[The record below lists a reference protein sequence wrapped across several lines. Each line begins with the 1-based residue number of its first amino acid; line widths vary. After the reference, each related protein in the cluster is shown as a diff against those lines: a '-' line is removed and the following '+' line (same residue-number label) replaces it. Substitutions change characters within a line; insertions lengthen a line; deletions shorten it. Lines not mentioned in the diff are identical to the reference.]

1 MKLSGILPIL
11 ATDPAVQA
19 ALVALPGRGELDVVA
34 PAGTRAPLLAEL
46 AGQQGQRQQG
56 PGQQGQRQ
64 QGQRQLVVVTATGRD
79 ADDLAAALRAYLPA
93 DDVAVLPAWETLPH
107 ERLSPRADTVAKR
120 LAVLRRLAHPDMSA
134 AETGH
139 GGPIRVLVVPSRALL
154 QPVAKGLGDLAPV
167 SAKAGETHRIE
178 DLAQALTAAAYTRV
192 DMVEK
197 RGDFAVRGGILD
209 VFPPTEDHPLRLDF
223 WGDDIEEIRW
233 FAVADQRSLEIAPD
247 GLWAPPCRELLLTD
261 EVRERALA
269 LRDALPGAR
278 EMLERMAEGI
288 AAEGMESLTPALVD
302 GMEQVLELVDPDALL
317 VLVDPER
324 IRRRAH
330 DLVATTDEFLA
341 AAWTSAAAGGSVPL
355 DLSAASFVTLADAR
369 ATAARRGLGWWS
381 LTPFAVDDLAGL
393 DDDLDDDGGPGA
405 TTVRVAA
412 RDVEGYRGEIAR
424 AIADLRTLIHDSWRL
439 VLVTEGAGPARRW
452 SEQLAE
458 ADIAARLVAELPAE
472 PEAGVVHVT
481 TGSIGKG
488 FVMPEERFAIFTE
501 ADLTGRAGTSTR
513 DMRALAPRR
522 RNVVDPLALRAGDYV
537 VHEQHGVGR
546 FIELVQRTVTA
557 GARPGAGRA
566 GSGAEAGAMREYLVI
581 EYAASK
587 RGQPADR
594 LYVPTDALDQVT
606 KYVGGEAPSLSKMG
620 GADWKNT
627 KARARKAVKEI
638 AGELVRLYAAR
649 QATQGHAFGPDTPWQ
664 RELEDAFDYIETGD
678 QLVTIDEVK
687 ADMEKSVPMD
697 RLILGDV
704 GYGKT
709 EVAVRAAFKAVQDGK
724 QVAVLVPTTLLV
736 SQHLQTFTERYAGFP
751 VNVAALSRFQS
762 DAEAKSV
769 KAGVTDGTIDVV
781 IGTHRLLTGEVRF
794 KDLGLV
800 IIDEE
805 QRFGVEHK
813 ETLKQLRTNVDVLA
827 MSATP
832 IPRTLEMAVTG
843 IREMSTLAT
852 PPEERHPVLTFVG
865 PYEEK
870 QITAAIRRELL
881 REGQVFYVHN
891 RVESIEKAASRL
903 SELVPET
910 RIGVAH
916 GKMNEHQLE
925 RVIQD
930 FWEKRLDVLVSTTIV
945 ETGLDIAN
953 ANTLILERAD
963 VLGLS
968 QLHQLRG
975 RVGRGRG
982 AGLRLLPLPAGEAA
996 HRDGARPARHDRR
1009 EHRSRGRDAGGAQGP
1024 RDPRRREPA
1033 RRRAVRAHRGRRVR
1047 PVRAHGVRGRG
1058 PLPRRGG
1065 HRAGRRHDR
1074 AADRRA
1080 HPARLHPARAAAARG
1095 VHEDRLGRLTG
1106 GRRGGAGGADRPLRA
1121 GADIGAAAVRGGR
1134 AAHRGPLARRHGDH
1148 RAGPVRP
1155 VRSGR
1160 AARLRRGAA
1169 QAALP
1174 ALGHQGCGPHHPGA
1188 RADRPDLLLA
1198 RRGGDAARRRA
1209 DRVGARSAP
1218 RRGRRKR
1225 RRRCRHRHR
1234 HLLIPSCSP
1243 SSYRPLPDFVP
1254 PACRLRTARL
1264 LSSYCRLPEFVPP
1277 GAAPGRSKRRS
1288 GRVDVGAR
1296 LGSVS
1301 SPSRDRS
1308 RRFSCGFVCA
1318 PQPASP
1324 SSRWRPPS
1332 FWAPARGPGPP
1343 RPSTGSGSPTPRCP
1357 TS

>member
-46 AGQQGQRQQG
+46 AGQQGQRQ
-56 PGQQGQRQ
+56 
-64 QGQRQLVVVTATGRD
+64 LVVVTATGRD
-79 ADDLAAALRAYLPA
+79 ADELAAALRAYLPA

-167 SAKAGETHRIE
+167 SARAGETHRIE

-302 GMEQVLELVDPDALL
+302 GMEQVLDLVDPDALL

-393 DDDLDDDGGPGA
+393 DDDLDDDGGSGA

-566 GSGAEAGAMREYLVI
+566 GSGADAGAMREYLVI

-762 DAEAKSV
+762 DAEAKAV
-769 KAGVTDGTIDVV
+769 KQGVTDGTIDVV

-903 SELVPET
+903 SELVPEA

-975 RVGRGRG
+975 RVGRGRERAYAYFLYPPEKPLTETAHDRLATIAANTDLG
-982 AGLRLLPLPAGEAA
+982 AGMQVALKDLEIRGAGNLLGGEQSGHIAGVGFDLYVRMVSEAVGRYRGEEVTELADVTIELPINAHIPHDYIPHERLRLEAYTKIASAASPEDVEAVREELTDRYGPVPTSVQLLFAVAGLRTVARSLGVTAITAQGQFVRFAPVELPDSGVVRLKRLYPRSVIKAAVRTILVPAPTARTSSSPVAGEML
-996 HRDGARPARHDRR
+996 RDG
-1009 EHRSRGRDAGGAQGP
+1009 ELIEWVLGVLRGVVGGS
-1024 RDPRRREPA
+1024 
-1033 RRRAVRAHRGRRVR
+1033 V
-1047 PVRAHGVRGRG
+1047 
-1058 PLPRRGG
+1058 
-1065 HRAGRRHDR
+1065 
-1074 AADRRA
+1074 
-1080 HPARLHPARAAAARG
+1080 AAAA
-1095 VHEDRLGRLTG
+1095 
-1106 GRRGGAGGADRPLRA
+1106 A
-1121 GADIGAAAVRGGR
+1121 
-1134 AAHRGPLARRHGDH
+1134 
-1148 RAGPVRP
+1148 
-1155 VRSGR
+1155 
-1160 AARLRRGAA
+1160 
-1169 QAALP
+1169 
-1174 ALGHQGCGPHHPGA
+1174 
-1188 RADRPDLLLA
+1188 
-1198 RRGGDAARRRA
+1198 
-1209 DRVGARSAP
+1209 
-1218 RRGRRKR
+1218 
-1225 RRRCRHRHR
+1225 
-1234 HLLIPSCSP
+1234 
-1243 SSYRPLPDFVP
+1243 
-1254 PACRLRTARL
+1254 TAT
-1264 LSSYCRLPEFVPP
+1264 
-1277 GAAPGRSKRRS
+1277 A
-1288 GRVDVGAR
+1288 
-1296 LGSVS
+1296 
-1301 SPSRDRS
+1301 
-1308 RRFSCGFVCA
+1308 
-1318 PQPASP
+1318 
-1324 SSRWRPPS
+1324 
-1332 FWAPARGPGPP
+1332 
-1343 RPSTGSGSPTPRCP
+1343 